1 MKVNRLTPRS
11 ADILCADQE
20 IVHIKVPGVHGIHH
34 SINNVE
40 HILFLAVSQAWRPD
54 SFCTWKFFKVYFFI
68 ICNYVCV
75 QLPVFQISGM
85 VDRDSR
91 KPLKSRNCH
100 IVIVAF
106 SADAGV
112 RIKTRKYW
120 IYDHFIFLLY
130 QPETSQSHNIF
141 PDPSCPI
148 RSSPECLRYL

>member
-11 ADILCADQE
+11 ADIFCTDQE
-20 IVHIKVPGVHGIHH
+20 IVHVKISCIHGIHH
-34 SINNVE
+34 SIDNIKHV
-40 HILFLAVSQAWRPD
+40 LFLAVGETGRPD
-54 SFCTWKFFKVYFFI
+54 SLCTGKFPEIYFFI
-68 ICNYVCV
+68 VCEYVSV
-75 QLPVFQISGM
+75 QFPVFQISGM

-91 KPLKSRNCH
+91 EPLKSRNCH

-112 RIKTRKYW
+112 RIKIRKYR